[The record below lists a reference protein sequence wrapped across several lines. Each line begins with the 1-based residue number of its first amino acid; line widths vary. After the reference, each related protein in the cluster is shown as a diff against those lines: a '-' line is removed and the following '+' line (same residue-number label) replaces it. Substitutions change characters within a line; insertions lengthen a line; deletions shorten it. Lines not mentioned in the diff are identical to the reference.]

1 MSSLKYNIERICS
14 LIAAVLLMQT
24 LFYKF
29 SAATESVYIF
39 NQLGLEPYG
48 RIGIGIV
55 ELITAILLLFRKTF
69 LYGSVLGL
77 FIISGAIFSHVF
89 VIGIEVLDDNGL
101 LFILALI
108 VFICCSIVLFIEK
121 GQLFY
126 LIKNKR
132 NLIQKNHQ

>member
-1 MSSLKYNIERICS
+1 MKYYIVRVCA

-39 NQLGLEPYG
+39 SQLGLEPYG

-69 LYGSVLGL
+69 LYGAVLGI
-77 FIISGAIFSHVF
+77 FIMSGAIFSHVF
-89 VIGIEVLDDNGL
+89 VIGIEVLDDHGL
-101 LFILALI
+101 LFVLALI
-108 VFICCSIVLFIEK
+108 VFVTCAIVLFIEK
-121 GQLFY
+121 DQLFY

-132 NLIQKNHQ
+132 NLIQKNH